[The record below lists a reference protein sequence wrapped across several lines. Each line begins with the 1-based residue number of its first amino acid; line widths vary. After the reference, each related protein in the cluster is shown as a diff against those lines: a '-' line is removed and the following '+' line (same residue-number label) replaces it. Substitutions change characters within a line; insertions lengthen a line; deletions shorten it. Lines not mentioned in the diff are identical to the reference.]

1 MQDWADGYVVDVG
14 YTHGYFRELSPALLR
29 FVALLGGVEVPR
41 ADPFVYYELGC
52 GNGYSTALHAAA
64 NPQGSFVGVD
74 FNPTHIHHA
83 QRLAQDAGV
92 DNVRFLEK
100 SFGELTAQALLP
112 ADYIALHGVWS
123 WVGEEQR
130 AQLLEVMRRTLKPGG
145 MVYLSYNCLP
155 GQAQIAPL
163 QRLLAEH
170 AGLGAGERMD
180 KSLRAREFAE
190 RLRQAGARFFQLNP
204 LATVRLAALG
214 QQNPSYVVHEY
225 FNEHWS
231 PFFHA
236 DVVRQLDQAK
246 LAYTGSATLLD
257 NFDQLALTPEQAK
270 LVAGIPERALAE
282 TVKDYVRNQAFRR
295 DVFTRGAPRLAP
307 PQLEQELAQSRFA
320 LLRPRSSC
328 RLKMP
333 TPAGDVTLQA
343 EAYAPV
349 LDALARAP
357 QTFAELAR
365 APECAGLERTRLRQ
379 AVFGMAALGNV
390 APALGAEGEDARRA
404 RTRRFNQAVLGAPI
418 ASAADTYL
426 ASPVLGSGVA
436 VNLIDR
442 IFLGS
447 PGDQAR
453 AVARAGEAAAS
464 GVLKL
469 QKAGKPLESAA
480 EVDAYLLERA
490 QFFFADFLPFLRQ
503 LQVVD

>member
-29 FVALLGGVEVPR
+29 FVALLAGVEAPR
-41 ADPFVYYELGC
+41 AGPFVYYELGC

-64 NPQGSFVGVD
+64 DPQGSFVGVD
-74 FNPTHIHHA
+74 FNPTHIHNA
-83 QRLAQDAGV
+83 QRLARDAGL

-100 SFGELTAQALLP
+100 SFGELQAEALP
-112 ADYIALHGVWS
+112 SADYVTVHGVWS

-130 AQLLEVMRRTLKPGG
+130 VQLLEVMRRALKPGG

-155 GQAQIAPL
+155 GLAQIAPL
-163 QRLLAEH
+163 QRLLAAH
-170 AGLGAGERMD
+170 GGLGAGDRLE
-180 KSLRAREFAE
+180 KSLRARGFAE
-190 RLRQAGARFFQLNP
+190 RLQQAGARFFQLNP

-246 LAYTGSATLLD
+246 LAYAGSATLLD
-257 NFDQLALTPEQAK
+257 NFDQFALTPEQAK
-270 LVAGIPERALAE
+270 LVAEIPDRALAE
-282 TVKDYVRNQAFRR
+282 TVKDYARNQAFRR

-307 PQLEQELAQSRFA
+307 PQLEDALAQTRFA
-320 LLRPRSSC
+320 LLRPRASC
-328 RLKMP
+328 RLKTP
-333 TPAGDVTLQA
+333 TPAGEVTLQE

-357 QTFAELAR
+357 QTYAELAR
-365 APECAGLERTRLRQ
+365 APECARLDRARLRQ

-390 APALGAEGEDARRA
+390 APALAAEGEEARRE
-404 RTRRFNQAVLGAPI
+404 RTRRFNRAVLDAPI
-418 ASAADTYL
+418 ASAADTFL

-442 IFLGS
+442 IFLGAA
-447 PGDQAR
+447 GDRDA
-453 AVARAGEAAAS
+453 AVARALEAARA
-464 GVLKL
+464 GRLTL
-469 QKAGKPLESAA
+469 HKAGKPLEAA
-480 EVDAYLLERA
+480 ADVEAYVRERA
-490 QFFFADFLPFLRQ
+490 QFFFTGFLPFLR
-503 LQVVD
+503 LLKVVD